1 MNNNENFK
9 SIFTLDDAIADGGL
23 RKNGT
28 TKKESLISIIT
39 VVLNGEKHIKECLD
53 SLHDQKFKDYEHII
67 IDGGSSDKTLDII
80 KIMMTKSNTGV
91 KKR

>member
-23 RKNGT
+23 RKKANH
-28 TKKESLISIIT
+28 KKRSPLISIIT
-39 VVLNGEKHIKECLD
+39 VVLNGEKHIKECLE

-67 IDGGSSDKTLDII
+67 IDGGSSDKH
-80 KIMMTKSNTGV
+80 
-91 KKR
+91 